1 MILGPTVFLLSIEGL
16 LEELLEIGRY
26 GWKGVFKAYILRG
39 RVEGFRAFMKELFG
53 VEQSAN
59 ISFYCKYTT
68 LLLVTVFAIFLA
80 EIFQKGDFL
89 AKIF

>member
-1 MILGPTVFLLSIEGL
+1 MGPTVTLLSIQRL

-26 GWKGVFKAYILRG
+26 GWKKNFKAYILRG
-39 RVEGFRAFMKELFG
+39 RIEGFGAFMKELFG
-53 VEQSAN
+53 VEQSAY

-80 EIFQKGDFL
+80 WSRVFG
-89 AKIF
+89 